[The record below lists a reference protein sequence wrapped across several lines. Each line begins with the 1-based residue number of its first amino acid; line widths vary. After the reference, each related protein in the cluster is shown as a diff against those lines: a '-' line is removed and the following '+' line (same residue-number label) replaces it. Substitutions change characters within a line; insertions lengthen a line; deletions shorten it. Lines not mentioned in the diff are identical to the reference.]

1 MEMTEGS
8 VHYTTGSL
16 DNPTPRTVSLLKRHL
31 LPGGGLAQSQ
41 LLKEDIVKTLNFIN
55 AARAT
60 YNKMT
65 QASIKLASS
74 LSAASEDELRAL
86 HHRCQEVG
94 VMHQIQKVK
103 RESLKYNTELQ
114 RTFQHGTI
122 NNSNIKRK
130 LVRPEHFERGH
141 LPTKNVALRKS
152 AAQPAPLVNRKKGIT
167 SPWEGSQFKYEI
179 LGSLREKLL
188 KKVVLY
194 GLRCYVQR
202 CRAVRQCAV
211 TCQRSK
217 LKRLVQ
223 LCFSSLLF
231 EALSGKYIAFAAW
244 QASQRYLLKRVLRP
258 ALHTLRQWIIQSHLR
273 AEQQRHAKA
282 LHQRRLRRD
291 GMRLL
296 QWNVRY
302 GQVSR
307 VRQRWATRY
316 SQEHTLLTAFSAWIT
331 SFVRKNDLRRQ
342 VFARVSRVEERYD
355 APTTPLHSGLRGSGN
370 VSREPLSPLQVLT
383 QEPLQNMRDAV
394 SFITSRMTPRT
405 PLRYRCDELDGNS
418 EGSPLSS
425 EGNDS
430 CEAQHH
436 SLHVHTMSAL
446 KTLRAQLADATQ
458 VQDGTNSAPPLKH
471 QRKRV
476 APERGPV
483 QDSVVSPALRKT
495 FADCVTTRK
504 LLPQRRF
511 SASPTLSGVGRKA
524 AHSAD
529 ASGYS
534 SGVHRHTI
542 NTGRSGSSDSPS
554 EPSSGDLSSDAEH
567 VVHSARRVS
576 EAWLH
581 RHSRRAAETSG
592 YLPGRSEQHG
602 DTSYG

>member
-1 MEMTEGS
+1 MTEGS
-8 VHYTTGSL
+8 VHYTAGSL
-16 DNPTPRTVSLLKRHL
+16 DNSTPRTVSLLKRHL

-55 AARAT
+55 ATRVT
-60 YNKMT
+60 YHKMT

-114 RTFQHGTI
+114 RTFQHETI
-122 NNSNIKRK
+122 DNSNIKRK

-141 LPTKNVALRKS
+141 QTTKNLALRKS

-217 LKRLVQ
+217 LKRLMQ

-258 ALHTLRQWIIQSHLR
+258 ALYTLRQWIDRSHHR
-273 AEQQRHAKA
+273 AELQRRAKV
-282 LHQRRLRRD
+282 LHQRRLRRA

-302 GQVSR
+302 SQVSR

-316 SQEHTLLTAFSAWIT
+316 SQEHTLLTAFSAWIS

-342 VFARVSRVEERYD
+342 VFARVSRPEERYD
-355 APTTPLHSGLRGSGN
+355 ALSTPLHSGLRGDRS

-383 QEPLQNMRDAV
+383 QEPLQNLRDAV
-394 SFITSRMTPRT
+394 SFMTSRMTPRT
-405 PLRYRCDELDGNS
+405 PLRYRDVRDGKS
-418 EGSPLSS
+418 EGSPFSS
-425 EGNDS
+425 EGNDC
-430 CEAQHH
+430 CEGQHH

-446 KTLRAQLADATQ
+446 KTLRAQLADAGHVHDDAAGAHSQ
-458 VQDGTNSAPPLKH
+458 QR
-471 QRKRV
+471 QRKQA
-476 APERGPV
+476 APERVPV
-483 QDSVVSPALRKT
+483 QDSVVSPTLRKT

-511 SASPTLSGVGRKA
+511 NASPTRHTGSGGKA
-524 AHSAD
+524 ARSVD

-534 SGVHRHTI
+534 TGVRRPST
-542 NTGRSGSSDSPS
+542 NASRYGSSDSPS
-554 EPSSGDLSSDAEH
+554 DPSSGDLSSDAEH
-567 VVHSARRVS
+567 VVHSARKVS
-576 EAWLH
+576 QAWLH

-592 YLPGRSEQHG
+592 YLPGRSEQQG
-602 DTSYG
+602 DMSYG

>member
-8 VHYTTGSL
+8 VRYTTGSL

-31 LPGGGLAQSQ
+31 LPGGGLVQSQ

-55 AARAT
+55 ATRIT
-60 YNKMT
+60 YHKMT

-74 LSAASEDELRAL
+74 LSSASEDELRAL
-86 HHRCQEVG
+86 HHRCQEVS
-94 VMHQIQKVK
+94 VMHQVQKVK

-122 NNSNIKRK
+122 DNSNIKRK

-141 LPTKNVALRKS
+141 QSTKNSALRKS
-152 AAQPAPLVNRKKGIT
+152 AQSAPLVNRKKGIT

-188 KKVVLY
+188 KKVGLY
-194 GLRCYVQR
+194 GLQCYVQR

-217 LKRLVQ
+217 LKRLMQ

-258 ALHTLRQWIIQSHLR
+258 ALHTLRQWIIQSHHR

-296 QWNVRY
+296 QWHVRY
-302 GQVSR
+302 SQVSR
-307 VRQRWATRY
+307 VRQRWATRH
-316 SQEHTLLTAFSAWIT
+316 SQEHTLLTAFSAWIS

-342 VFARVSRVEERYD
+342 VFARVSRVDGRYD
-355 APTTPLHSGLRGSGN
+355 TPSTPLQSGLRGGGN
-370 VSREPLSPLQVLT
+370 VGREALSPLQVLT
-383 QEPLQNMRDAV
+383 QEPLQNLRDAV

-405 PLRYRCDELDGNS
+405 PLRYRNVQDGKT
-418 EGSPLSS
+418 EGSPFSS
-425 EGNDS
+425 EGRDS
-430 CEAQHH
+430 CEGQHH
-436 SLHVHTMSAL
+436 SLHLHTMSAL
-446 KTLRAQLADATQ
+446 KSLRAQLADATQ
-458 VQDGTNSAPPLKH
+458 GQNGTHSAPPLKH
-471 QRKRV
+471 QQKHA
-476 APERGPV
+476 APERVPV
-483 QDSVVSPALRKT
+483 QSSAVSPALRKT

-511 SASPTLSGVGRKA
+511 NASPTRRTGSGGKA
-524 AHSAD
+524 ARSVD

-542 NTGRSGSSDSPS
+542 NTGRSGSSDSTS

-581 RHSRRAAETSG
+581 RHSMRAAETSG
-592 YLPGRSEQHG
+592 YLPSRSEQRG
-602 DTSYG
+602 DMSYG

>member
-1 MEMTEGS
+1 MTEGS

-31 LPGGGLAQSQ
+31 LPGGGLVQSQ

-55 AARAT
+55 ATRVT
-60 YNKMT
+60 YHKMT

-74 LSAASEDELRAL
+74 LSSASEDELRAL

-122 NNSNIKRK
+122 DNSNIKRK

-141 LPTKNVALRKS
+141 LPTKTSALRKS

-217 LKRLVQ
+217 LKRLMQ

-244 QASQRYLLKRVLRP
+244 QASQRYLLKRFLRP
-258 ALHTLRQWIIQSHLR
+258 ALYTLRQWTIRSHHR
-273 AEQQRHAKA
+273 AEQQRRAKV
-282 LHQRRLRRD
+282 LHQRRLRRA

-302 GQVSR
+302 SQLSR
-307 VRQRWATRY
+307 VRQRWATRH

-355 APTTPLHSGLRGSGN
+355 TPSTPLQSGLRGSRG
-370 VSREPLSPLQVLT
+370 VSREALSPLQVLT
-383 QEPLQNMRDAV
+383 QEPLQNLRDAV
-394 SFITSRMTPRT
+394 SFITTRMTPRT
-405 PLRYRCDELDGNS
+405 PLRYRDVHDGNS
-418 EGSPLSS
+418 DGTPMSSQGS
-425 EGNDS
+425 DS
-430 CEAQHH
+430 CEGQHH
-436 SLHVHTMSAL
+436 SLHLHTMSAL
-446 KTLRAQLADATQ
+446 KTLRAQLADARHVHDDAAGAHSQ
-458 VQDGTNSAPPLKH
+458 QR
-471 QRKRV
+471 QRKQA
-476 APERGPV
+476 APEKVPV
-483 QDSVVSPALRKT
+483 QDSVVSPTLRKT

-504 LLPQRRF
+504 LVPQRRF
-511 SASPTLSGVGRKA
+511 SARPTRGVGRKA
-524 AHSAD
+524 AHSVD

-534 SGVHRHTI
+534 TGVRKHSS
-542 NTGRSGSSDSPS
+542 NAGRYGSADSPS
-554 EPSSGDLSSDAEH
+554 DPSSGDLSSDAEH

-576 EAWLH
+576 QAWLH

-592 YLPGRSEQHG
+592 YLPSRSEQR
-602 DTSYG
+602 DITSYG

>member
-55 AARAT
+55 VTRVT
-60 YNKMT
+60 YHKMT
-65 QASIKLASS
+65 QASFKLASS

-122 NNSNIKRK
+122 DDSNIKRK

-141 LPTKNVALRKS
+141 LPTRTLALRKS

-217 LKRLVQ
+217 LKRLMQ

-244 QASQRYLLKRVLRP
+244 QASQRHLLKRVLRP
-258 ALHTLRQWIIQSHLR
+258 SLHTLRQWIIRSHYR
-273 AEQQRHAKA
+273 AEQQRRAKV
-282 LHQRRLRRD
+282 LHQRRLRRA

-302 GQVSR
+302 SQVSC
-307 VRQRWATRY
+307 VRQRWATRH

-355 APTTPLHSGLRGSGN
+355 APSTPLHSGLRGSTN
-370 VSREPLSPLQVLT
+370 VSREPMSPLQVLT
-383 QEPLQNMRDAV
+383 QEPLQNLRDAV

-405 PLRYRCDELDGNS
+405 PLRYRSEDYEGNS

-425 EGNDS
+425 QGSDS

-446 KTLRAQLADATQ
+446 KSLRAQLADAGHVHDDAAGAHSQ
-458 VQDGTNSAPPLKH
+458 QR
-471 QRKRV
+471 QRKQA
-476 APERGPV
+476 APEKVPV
-483 QDSVVSPALRKT
+483 QDSAVSPALRKT
-495 FADCVTTRK
+495 FTDCVTARK
-504 LLPQRRF
+504 LLPKRQF
-511 SASPTLSGVGRKA
+511 SASPTLGGAGRKA
-524 AHSAD
+524 LHSVD
-529 ASGYS
+529 GG
-534 SGVHRHTI
+534 GVHKHSSSA
-542 NTGRSGSSDSPS
+542 GRYGSSDGPS
-554 EPSSGDLSSDAEH
+554 DPSSGDLSSDAEH

-576 EAWLH
+576 QAWLH
-581 RHSRRAAETSG
+581 RHSRGAAETSG

>member
-1 MEMTEGS
+1 MTEGS
-8 VHYTTGSL
+8 VHYTIGSL

-60 YNKMT
+60 NNKMT

-86 HHRCQEVG
+86 HHRCHEVG

-122 NNSNIKRK
+122 DNSNIKRK

-141 LPTKNVALRKS
+141 LPTKNSALRKS
-152 AAQPAPLVNRKKGIT
+152 AAQPAPIVNRKKGIT

-194 GLRCYVQR
+194 GLRCYIQR

-217 LKRLVQ
+217 LKRLMQ

-258 ALHTLRQWIIQSHLR
+258 ALYTLRQWIIQSHHR
-273 AEQQRHAKA
+273 AEQQRRAKA
-282 LHQRRLRRD
+282 LHQRRLRRA

-302 GQVSR
+302 SQVSR

-316 SQEHTLLTAFSAWIT
+316 SQEHTLLTAFSAWIS

-342 VFARVSRVEERYD
+342 VFARASRVEERYD
-355 APTTPLHSGLRGSGN
+355 TPSTPRNNGLRGSSN
-370 VSREPLSPLQVLT
+370 VIREPLSPLQVLT
-383 QEPLQNMRDAV
+383 QEPLQNLRDAV

-405 PLRYRCDELDGNS
+405 SLRYRDVHDGNS

-425 EGNDS
+425 EGSDS
-430 CEAQHH
+430 CEGQHH
-436 SLHVHTMSAL
+436 SLHLHTMSAL
-446 KTLRAQLADATQ
+446 KTLRAQLTDAGHVHDDAAGAHSQ
-458 VQDGTNSAPPLKH
+458 QR
-471 QRKRV
+471 QRK
-476 APERGPV
+476 
-483 QDSVVSPALRKT
+483 QDSVVSPTLRKT

-511 SASPTLSGVGRKA
+511 NASPTRHTGSGGKA
-524 AHSAD
+524 ARSVD
-529 ASGYS
+529 AGGYS
-534 SGVHRHTI
+534 SGVHRH
-542 NTGRSGSSDSPS
+542 NSNAGNYSSSDSPS
-554 EPSSGDLSSDAEH
+554 DPSSGDLSSDAEH

-576 EAWLH
+576 QAWLH

>member
-1 MEMTEGS
+1 M
-8 VHYTTGSL
+8 
-16 DNPTPRTVSLLKRHL
+16 VSLLKRHL
-31 LPGGGLAQSQ
+31 LPGGGLVQSQ

-55 AARAT
+55 ATRVT
-60 YNKMT
+60 YHKMT

-74 LSAASEDELRAL
+74 LSSASEDELRAL

-122 NNSNIKRK
+122 DNSNIKRK

-141 LPTKNVALRKS
+141 LPTKTSALRKS

-217 LKRLVQ
+217 LKRLMQ

-244 QASQRYLLKRVLRP
+244 QASQRYLLKRFLRP
-258 ALHTLRQWIIQSHLR
+258 ALYTLRQWTIRSHHR
-273 AEQQRHAKA
+273 AEQQRRAKV
-282 LHQRRLRRD
+282 LHQRRLRRA

-302 GQVSR
+302 SQLSR
-307 VRQRWATRY
+307 VRQRWATRH

-355 APTTPLHSGLRGSGN
+355 TPSTPLQSGLRGSRG
-370 VSREPLSPLQVLT
+370 VSREALSPLQVLT
-383 QEPLQNMRDAV
+383 QEPLQNLRDAV
-394 SFITSRMTPRT
+394 SFITTRMTPRT
-405 PLRYRCDELDGNS
+405 PLRYRDVHDGNS
-418 EGSPLSS
+418 DGTPMSSQGS
-425 EGNDS
+425 DS
-430 CEAQHH
+430 CEGQHH
-436 SLHVHTMSAL
+436 SLHLHTMSAL
-446 KTLRAQLADATQ
+446 KTLRAQLADARHVHDDAAGAHSQ
-458 VQDGTNSAPPLKH
+458 QR
-471 QRKRV
+471 QRKQA
-476 APERGPV
+476 APEKVPV
-483 QDSVVSPALRKT
+483 QDSVVSPTLRKT

-504 LLPQRRF
+504 LVPQRRF
-511 SASPTLSGVGRKA
+511 SARPTRGVGRKA
-524 AHSAD
+524 AHSVD

-534 SGVHRHTI
+534 TGVRKHSS
-542 NTGRSGSSDSPS
+542 NAGRYGSADSPS
-554 EPSSGDLSSDAEH
+554 DPSSGDLSSDAEH

-576 EAWLH
+576 QAWLH

-592 YLPGRSEQHG
+592 YLPSRSEQR
-602 DTSYG
+602 DITSYG

>member
-1 MEMTEGS
+1 
-8 VHYTTGSL
+8 L

-31 LPGGGLAQSQ
+31 LPGGGLVQSQ

-55 AARAT
+55 ATRVT
-60 YNKMT
+60 YHKMT

-74 LSAASEDELRAL
+74 LSSASEDELRAL

-103 RESLKYNTELQ
+103 RVSLKYNTELQ

-122 NNSNIKRK
+122 DNSNIKRK

-141 LPTKNVALRKS
+141 LPTKNSALRES
-152 AAQPAPLVNRKKGIT
+152 AAKPAPLVNRKKGIT

-217 LKRLVQ
+217 LKRLMQ

-258 ALHTLRQWIIQSHLR
+258 TLYTLSHWIVRSHHS
-273 AEQQRHAKA
+273 AEQQRHAKS

-302 GQVSR
+302 SQVSR

-316 SQEHTLLTAFSAWIT
+316 SQEHTLLTAFSAWIS

-342 VFARVSRVEERYD
+342 VFARVSRSEEHYD
-355 APTTPLHSGLRGSGN
+355 APSTPLHSGLRGSGN
-370 VSREPLSPLQVLT
+370 VSREPMSPLQVLT
-383 QEPLQNMRDAV
+383 QEPLQNLHDAV

-405 PLRYRCDELDGNS
+405 SLRYRDVHDGKS

-425 EGNDS
+425 DGSDS
-430 CEAQHH
+430 CEGQHH

-446 KTLRAQLADATQ
+446 KTLCAQLADATQ
-458 VQDGTNSAPPLKH
+458 AQDDASGAHPQ
-471 QRKRV
+471 QRQREPA
-476 APERGPV
+476 APERVPV
-483 QDSVVSPALRKT
+483 EDSVVSPTLRKT

-504 LLPQRRF
+504 LMPQRRF
-511 SASPTLSGVGRKA
+511 SASPTRGVGRKA
-524 AHSAD
+524 AHSID

-534 SGVHRHTI
+534 TGVRRHSS
-542 NTGRSGSSDSPS
+542 NAGRYGSADSPS
-554 EPSSGDLSSDAEH
+554 DPSSGDLSSDAEH

-576 EAWLH
+576 QAWLH
-581 RHSRRAAETSG
+581 RHSRRTAETSG
-592 YLPGRSEQHG
+592 YLPSRSEQRG

>member
-1 MEMTEGS
+1 MTEGS

-16 DNPTPRTVSLLKRHL
+16 DNPTPRMVSLLKRHL
-31 LPGGGLAQSQ
+31 LPGGGLVQSQ

-55 AARAT
+55 ATRVT
-60 YNKMT
+60 YHKMT

-74 LSAASEDELRAL
+74 LSSASEDELRAL

-122 NNSNIKRK
+122 DNSNIKRK

-141 LPTKNVALRKS
+141 LPTKTSALRKS

-217 LKRLVQ
+217 LKRLMQ

-244 QASQRYLLKRVLRP
+244 QASQRYLLKRFLRP
-258 ALHTLRQWIIQSHLR
+258 ALYTLRQWTIRSHHR
-273 AEQQRHAKA
+273 AEQQRRAKV
-282 LHQRRLRRD
+282 LHQRRLRRA

-302 GQVSR
+302 SQLSR
-307 VRQRWATRY
+307 VRQRWATRH

-355 APTTPLHSGLRGSGN
+355 TPSTPLQSGLRGSRG
-370 VSREPLSPLQVLT
+370 VSREALSPLQVLT
-383 QEPLQNMRDAV
+383 QEPLQNLRDAV
-394 SFITSRMTPRT
+394 SFITTRMTPRT
-405 PLRYRCDELDGNS
+405 PLRYRDVHDGNS
-418 EGSPLSS
+418 DGTPMSSQGS
-425 EGNDS
+425 DS
-430 CEAQHH
+430 CEGQHH
-436 SLHVHTMSAL
+436 SLHLHTMSAL
-446 KTLRAQLADATQ
+446 KTLRAQLADARHVHDDAAGAHSQ
-458 VQDGTNSAPPLKH
+458 QR
-471 QRKRV
+471 QRKQA
-476 APERGPV
+476 APEKVPV
-483 QDSVVSPALRKT
+483 QDSVVSPTLRKT

-504 LLPQRRF
+504 LVPQRRF
-511 SASPTLSGVGRKA
+511 SARPTRGVGRKA
-524 AHSAD
+524 AHSVD

-534 SGVHRHTI
+534 TGVRKHSS
-542 NTGRSGSSDSPS
+542 NAGRYGSADSPS
-554 EPSSGDLSSDAEH
+554 DPSSGDLSSDAEH

-576 EAWLH
+576 QAWLH

-592 YLPGRSEQHG
+592 YLPSRSEQR
-602 DTSYG
+602 DITSYG

>member
-1 MEMTEGS
+1 MTEGS

-31 LPGGGLAQSQ
+31 LPGGGLVQSQ
-41 LLKEDIVKTLNFIN
+41 LLKEDIVKTLNFTN
-55 AARAT
+55 ATRVT
-60 YNKMT
+60 YHKMT

-86 HHRCQEVG
+86 HHRCHEVG

-122 NNSNIKRK
+122 DNSNIKRK

-141 LPTKNVALRKS
+141 LPTKTSALRKS

-217 LKRLVQ
+217 LKRLMQ

-231 EALSGKYIAFAAW
+231 EALSGKYIAVAAW

-258 ALHTLRQWIIQSHLR
+258 ALHTLSQWIIRSHYR
-273 AEQQRHAKA
+273 AEQQRRAKA
-282 LHQRRLRRD
+282 LHQRRLRRV

-296 QWNVRY
+296 QWNVHY
-302 GQVSR
+302 SQVSR

-316 SQEHTLLTAFSAWIT
+316 SQEHTLLTAFSAWIS
-331 SFVRKNDLRRQ
+331 SFVCKNDLRRQ
-342 VFARVSRVEERYD
+342 VFARVSRTEERYA
-355 APTTPLHSGLRGSGN
+355 APSTPLHNGLRGSTA
-370 VSREPLSPLQVLT
+370 VSQEPLSPLQVLT
-383 QEPLQNMRDAV
+383 QEPLQNLRDAV
-394 SFITSRMTPRT
+394 SFITSRMTSRT
-405 PLRYRCDELDGNS
+405 PLRYRAVQDGNS
-418 EGSPLSS
+418 EGGPFSS
-425 EGNDS
+425 EGSDS
-430 CEAQHH
+430 CEGQHH
-436 SLHVHTMSAL
+436 SLHLHTMSAL
-446 KTLRAQLADATQ
+446 KTLRAQLADARHVHDDAAGAHSQ
-458 VQDGTNSAPPLKH
+458 QRQRKQAAPEKVPVQDGA
-471 QRKRV
+471 
-476 APERGPV
+476 
-483 QDSVVSPALRKT
+483 VSPALRKT

-504 LLPQRRF
+504 LLPRPRF
-511 SASPTLSGVGRKA
+511 TTSPVHGTGGRSDMA
-524 AHSAD
+524 ARSVD

-534 SGVHRHTI
+534 TGAHRHST
-542 NTGRSGSSDSPS
+542 NASRYSGADSLSD
-554 EPSSGDLSSDAEH
+554 PSSGDLSSDAEH

-576 EAWLH
+576 QAWLH

-592 YLPGRSEQHG
+592 YLPSRSEQQG
-602 DTSYG
+602 DMSYG